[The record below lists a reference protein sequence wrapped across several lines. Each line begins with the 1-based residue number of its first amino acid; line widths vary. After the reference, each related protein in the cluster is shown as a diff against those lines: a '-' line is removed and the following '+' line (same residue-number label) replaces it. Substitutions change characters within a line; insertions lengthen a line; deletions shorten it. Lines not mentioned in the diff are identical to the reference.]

1 MEQQCADGSDE
12 LNCTVSLAKHQHQ
25 EPGCL
30 EGDWTC
36 KNKICI
42 PKELSC
48 NGANDCMDNS
58 DETDCGRSCSMSNGG
73 CSHRC
78 VPQTWGTLCVCPP
91 GWKLSANG
99 SVCLDVDECSQAYG
113 PCSHSCVN
121 TEGSYY
127 CHCRDGFQQQGN
139 TNCLPTGADPMLLTE
154 LKGTLGLI
162 NLKTL
167 QFKVVHSMS
176 ADPITLAYDLTRR
189 SLYWA
194 DDQGN
199 IYKQGSVLY
208 SSQLPILLVASSWMF
223 WVDQGP
229 GERLTLERAALD
241 GSSRISLAVLTGQAP
256 RGLALDVAARKL
268 YWISDFKKSIETV
281 QVDGS
286 RRYTLR
292 DFFSRGQASGLGA
305 FAGWLYWADEKG
317 LWRSPQDQPKQKSFL
332 QRAPLA
338 TLLIYHHLQQPSDPR
353 FVYGTSSRV
362 YVLEFRG
369 TETVKT
375 LMFSTDQDLQ
385 SFDIDWYRGWLY
397 WANSTGH
404 VKRFS
409 LTVDQTEEVPT
420 LQPACTV
427 RVDQTTGN
435 VFWLSC
441 DQLCIGFT
449 PVFLSKPRELYQAES
464 DVRDMFVDWLRGV
477 LYWLEKGHV
486 STMKLTGG
494 ATTEVMKMGYGV
506 IGSMALDLRANSFL
520 WNSQGEGLTS
530 LSLVQG
536 KAHLAGSRWNTLGS
550 IMAAL
555 EPFMVSYSKDNI
567 TLWNRKDARRVL
579 DVSVGSGVIGVVAS
593 MKKIQKADFRCKDRR
608 KCVARILVCDG
619 RSHCHD
625 GSDEVGCPTIAA
637 PTSKAAAQRCRL
649 GAKQCLDGRG
659 CVLHSHVC
667 DGEKDCQDGSD
678 EQGCDTISIDS
689 ASTPPVKPAS
699 SDHSSLQES
708 FTDFRCKDRRKCVAR
723 ILVCDGRSHCHDGSD
738 EVGCPTIAAPT
749 SKAAAQRCRL
759 GAKQCLDGRG
769 CVLHSH
775 VCDGEKDCQDGS
787 DEQGCEL
794 KCKPGEFQCSHGNRC
809 LPQQQVCDG
818 TPQCRDRSDEQ
829 DCWKPSK
836 SCSHRCDN
844 RTRCLPQHF
853 LCDGEEDCR
862 DGSDEQ
868 GCADFHCKD
877 RRKCVARILVCDG
890 RSHCHD
896 GSDEVGCPTIAAPT
910 SKAAAQRCRL
920 GAKQCLDGRGC
931 VLHSHVCDGEKDCQ
945 DGSDEQGCGEK
956 LELHLTQLCDRQ
968 RDCPD
973 GYDEEDCVDACK
985 DPGDFLCKD
994 RRKCVSR
1001 LEVCDGRAHCADGS
1015 DERECPSLPP
1025 CVLRCDREEVCL
1037 SQKQICDGKTDCRDG
1052 ADERSCSSNSAANP
1066 RAVAPVPV
1074 KCRLGSLLCSDQRQC
1089 VLYGHVCDGEADC
1102 RDGSDELGCAIHC
1115 KTGEFQCSHGNRCL
1129 PQQQVCDG
1137 TPQCRDRSD
1146 EQDCWKLSKG
1156 CSHRCDNRTRCIPD
1170 SFLCDGERDCL
1181 DGSDEGVCATTQC
1194 GASEFR
1200 CSSGQCVSGALRCDS
1215 HADCRDHSDE
1225 AGCAKPPRCP
1235 PELRCPRSHECL
1247 LKDWLCDGEEDCL
1260 DGSDEKNC
1268 KAAPLKC
1275 GRYQWACASR
1285 QQCVPASWRCDGGM
1299 DCHDGSDEK
1308 GCGRP
1313 KCASQL
1319 FQCSSEECVDPSL
1332 VCNQITNCPDGSD
1345 EGPGCVLQNC
1355 TSPAAPPCEHSCIST
1370 PHGPRCGCAS
1380 GFQLRPSGVFCEDA
1394 DECSLQ
1400 HGALCSHTCLNTRG
1414 SYLCQCHPGYLLE
1427 LDGHTCKSPVEP
1439 VLLACVTSELLL
1451 LGVRSASLRVLTSS
1465 SRPVFSLDYHWGRQ
1479 RAYWLS
1485 LEQESILWASL
1496 DLHSPARGTLLK
1508 GVKSDCLVVDW
1519 VGENLYWLDGEEG
1532 QVLAAHLGRDLLR
1545 PQDCIVVLDEDLD
1558 QPCSLVLLPQKGM
1571 MFWSEIGS
1579 EPQIERSGMDGSER
1593 VVVVSRGLSW
1603 PVSLAVDHLAHRI
1616 YWTDEKLR
1624 CLGSAG
1630 LDGEDLK
1637 LLQLSETSSPFAV
1650 SVFNDRVYWSDTK
1663 RRTIQT
1669 AHKRTGKNRRVLLKR
1684 PGQPFGLKVV
1694 HPQAQVNVSSPCGRV
1709 KCSHLCLLA
1718 PGEAPGSGP
1727 RAVCRCPAGLLLSED
1742 GVTCAP
1748 PVDSTFLLLLS
1759 PTTIT
1764 QIFLRSM
1771 RGGLGL
1777 KQWPDHR
1784 VLPMPGVN
1792 EASAL
1797 DVSLRE
1803 RGVYLADSA
1812 QGSVVLMALSKA
1824 GLAPAPGGPVLALQD
1839 EYVTALALDWVT
1851 LNLYWSSSRQPHV
1864 HVTATRGRY
1873 TRTLVQVSLEETSAI
1888 ALHPATGRLCF
1899 TSLGRGEGKVGE
1911 AAGGMAQ
1918 LQCAN
1923 MDGGYEAMLW
1933 RKSVTPTSLV
1943 FSNKGTHLYWADLG
1957 AGVIGSVAVDGSD
1970 YRQYKTGPGI
1980 LMSFTRTENMLLW
1993 LTMDNDITRL
2003 WFSDG
2008 GQPKKL
2014 WFEVQTNVV
2023 SLRAYSKTSQ
2033 RGTNSCSEKNGNCSQ
2048 LCLANPWG
2056 RRCKCGHG
2064 YHPVNDTAC
2073 SPTPECPQGFRA
2085 CWDSSNCFPD
2095 ARFCDGV
2102 FDCPDLSDEQECSY
2116 GNAAAKPKDGNPA
2129 SASPPLEDGAA
2140 QVRKNSLSCDQQRCG
2155 GHGTCVTADG
2165 VENCQCMLGYKGAFC
2180 QEGEGSG
2187 GSKAPL
2193 VLGLLT
2199 LLAVLVI
2206 AGLVFRRR
2214 RAMAADRGGGAEK
2227 ETLMTNMEGRA
2238 VYFESFTNDLY
2249 DPSDSDPDDKVLVS
2263 SADGVSHQEEPLPA
2277 S

>member
-1 MEQQCADGSDE
+1 MCPGSSLCISQTQLCDRQRDCPDGYDE
-12 LNCTVSLAKHQHQ
+12 DNCVK
-25 EPGCL
+25 
-30 EGDWTC
+30 
-36 KNKICI
+36 
-42 PKELSC
+42 
-48 NGANDCMDNS
+48 
-58 DETDCGRSCSMSNGG
+58 SCS
-73 CSHRC
+73 
-78 VPQTWGTLCVCPP
+78 
-91 GWKLSANG
+91 
-99 SVCLDVDECSQAYG
+99 
-113 PCSHSCVN
+113 
-121 TEGSYY
+121 
-127 CHCRDGFQQQGN
+127 
-139 TNCLPTGADPMLLTE
+139 
-154 LKGTLGLI
+154 
-162 NLKTL
+162 
-167 QFKVVHSMS
+167 
-176 ADPITLAYDLTRR
+176 
-189 SLYWA
+189 
-194 DDQGN
+194 
-199 IYKQGSVLY
+199 
-208 SSQLPILLVASSWMF
+208 
-223 WVDQGP
+223 
-229 GERLTLERAALD
+229 
-241 GSSRISLAVLTGQAP
+241 
-256 RGLALDVAARKL
+256 
-268 YWISDFKKSIETV
+268 KKS
-281 QVDGS
+281 
-286 RRYTLR
+286 
-292 DFFSRGQASGLGA
+292 
-305 FAGWLYWADEKG
+305 
-317 LWRSPQDQPKQKSFL
+317 
-332 QRAPLA
+332 
-338 TLLIYHHLQQPSDPR
+338 
-353 FVYGTSSRV
+353 
-362 YVLEFRG
+362 
-369 TETVKT
+369 
-375 LMFSTDQDLQ
+375 
-385 SFDIDWYRGWLY
+385 
-397 WANSTGH
+397 
-404 VKRFS
+404 
-409 LTVDQTEEVPT
+409 
-420 LQPACTV
+420 
-427 RVDQTTGN
+427 
-435 VFWLSC
+435 
-441 DQLCIGFT
+441 
-449 PVFLSKPRELYQAES
+449 
-464 DVRDMFVDWLRGV
+464 
-477 LYWLEKGHV
+477 
-486 STMKLTGG
+486 
-494 ATTEVMKMGYGV
+494 
-506 IGSMALDLRANSFL
+506 
-520 WNSQGEGLTS
+520 
-530 LSLVQG
+530 
-536 KAHLAGSRWNTLGS
+536 
-550 IMAAL
+550 
-555 EPFMVSYSKDNI
+555 
-567 TLWNRKDARRVL
+567 
-579 DVSVGSGVIGVVAS
+579 
-593 MKKIQKADFRCKDRR
+593 DFRCKDRR
-608 KCVARILVCDG
+608 NCVARILVCDG

-667 DGEKDCQDGSD
+667 DGE
-678 EQGCDTISIDS
+678 
-689 ASTPPVKPAS
+689 
-699 SDHSSLQES
+699 
-708 FTDFRCKDRRKCVAR
+708 R
-723 ILVCDGRSHCHDGSD
+723 
-738 EVGCPTIAAPT
+738 
-749 SKAAAQRCRL
+749 
-759 GAKQCLDGRG
+759 
-769 CVLHSH
+769 
-775 VCDGEKDCQDGS
+775 DCQDGS
-787 DEQGCEL
+787 DEQGCESINTSPNVPMIYMTTTTPYTQTPSPSTPPPPPQSSYSPPPPTTPP
-794 KCKPGEFQCSHGNRC
+794 CRSPSVMCPGS
-809 LPQQQVCDG
+809 
-818 TPQCRDRSDEQ
+818 S
-829 DCWKPSK
+829 
-836 SCSHRCDN
+836 
-844 RTRCLPQHF
+844 
-853 LCDGEEDCR
+853 LCI
-862 DGSDEQ
+862 SQ
-868 GCADFHCKD
+868 
-877 RRKCVARILVCDG
+877 
-890 RSHCHD
+890 
-896 GSDEVGCPTIAAPT
+896 
-910 SKAAAQRCRL
+910 
-920 GAKQCLDGRGC
+920 
-931 VLHSHVCDGEKDCQ
+931 
-945 DGSDEQGCGEK
+945 
-956 LELHLTQLCDRQ
+956 TQLCDRQ

-973 GYDEEDCVDACK
+973 GYDEENCVDACK

-1146 EQDCWKLSKG
+1146 EQDCWKPSKG

-1181 DGSDEGVCATTQC
+1181 DGSDEGICATNQC

-1275 GRYQWACASR
+1275 GQYQWACASR

-1400 HGALCSHTCLNTRG
+1400 QGALCSHTCLNTRG

-1496 DLHSPARGTLLK
+1496 DPHSPARGTLLK

-1558 QPCSLVLLPQKGM
+1558 QPRSLVLLPQKGM

-1718 PGEAPGSGP
+1718 PGGAPGSGP

-1792 EASAL
+1792 EASTL

-1899 TSLGRGEGKVGE
+1899 TSLGRGDGKVGE